1 MTENDNKFPDPDLNT
16 NEADQRPTRS
26 KWPKD
31 RKKKIASMTKAM
43 PEFIGPYFGGET
55 AIAHAM
61 SVTPFDVREVIQA
74 DPKLVEM
81 QEIAVNSVEAL
92 LLDRMTHLA
101 LTTKSSAPTKWLL
114 ERKFPEKYGSS
125 KAKETKSKGFT
136 APTEDAEG
144 LPSVLDDPK
153 KGTDDPIGSKEI

>member
-1 MTENDNKFPDPDLNT
+1 MTENDNKLPAPDLNT
-16 NEADQRPTRS
+16 NEVDQRPTRS

-31 RKKKIASMTKAM
+31 RKKKIASMAKAM
-43 PEFIGPYFGGET
+43 PEFLTAYFGGET

-74 DPKLVEM
+74 DPLLVEM

-92 LLDRMTHLA
+92 LLDRMIHLS

-114 ERKFPEKYGSS
+114 EKKFPEKYG
-125 KAKETKSKGFT
+125 KASTDNHKAKGFT

-144 LPSVLDDPK
+144 LPSVLDSAPK
-153 KGTDDPIGSKEI
+153 TGQEES